1 MPPLFPRIRER
12 KIVQWALAY
21 LAAGWIGLQVISLL
35 VGAFAWPPGV
45 VRILAILLAL
55 GFPAALVLAWFH
67 GEKGEQRAGSVEI
80 ALLGGLLLLAGVV
93 VAKVGW
99 RASTG
104 SAAAAAPPV
113 RAEQGSIAVLPFLD
127 LSPAHDQAYF
137 SDGLA
142 EELLDV
148 LARLPE
154 LHVAG
159 RTSSFTFRDR
169 AVPADSIGRA
179 LHVENLLE
187 GSVRREGERVR
198 ISAQLV
204 DARTGYTRWSETY
217 DRRLSHVFAV
227 QDEISRAIVGV
238 LQVRLAEG
246 RVQGALARQETPD
259 PEAHDLYLQGLYHF
273 HKRGAAD
280 VRMAIDDF
288 RRAVRRDSMFAR
300 AWAGLALSYGVL
312 PVFEAGP
319 SDSAAAGTAAA
330 AGRAMALDSTLPEAQ
345 LALAMSL
352 GIRMRFR
359 EAIQLERR
367 AAALDPSS
375 AIAHHLLG
383 FDLLNFGR
391 TDEGVAEL
399 RRAVDLDPF
408 AVTATT
414 LLAEGLLSRRD
425 FAGAEAVG
433 RRALRIDSTSQLG
446 FQVVGL
452 AEAFGGKPAEAVRT
466 LERGRGLH
474 PEDSRLGS
482 LLVLAYAAAG
492 RWDEAE
498 RVRADL
504 RRPGADR
511 SSEVDAAFADMVFG
525 DRERLIRIL
534 TSRDGQRRFFEH
546 GGYIGCNPRY
556 DPLWSDGRFR
566 TAMSRLGIEPC
577 RLARP
582 WPLPVRDPPSV
593 GSAARS
599 LPVLRGVRRPGGAA
613 RSP

>member
-1 MPPLFPRIRER
+1 MPPLFARVRER

-21 LAAGWIGLQVISLL
+21 LAAGWLGLQVVSLL
-35 VGAFAWPPGV
+35 AGAFGWPPGV
-45 VRILAILLAL
+45 VRVLAVLLGL
-55 GFPAALVLAWFH
+55 GFPAALILAWFH
-67 GEKGEQRAGSVEI
+67 GERGDQRAGSVEI
-80 ALLGGLLLLAGVV
+80 ALLAALLLVAGVV
-93 VAKVGW
+93 AAKVGW

-104 SAAAAAPPV
+104 SAATADPAPPV
-113 RAEQGSIAVLPFLD
+113 AAEQGSIAVLPFLD

-137 SDGLA
+137 SDGLT

-148 LARLPE
+148 LARLPG

-159 RTSSFTFRDR
+159 RTSSFSFRDR

-179 LHVENLLE
+179 LHVQNLLE
-187 GSVRREGERVR
+187 GSVRQDGGRVR

-227 QDEISRAIVGV
+227 QDDISRAIVEV

-246 RVQGALARQETPD
+246 RVPGGLARQETAD

-288 RRAVRRDSMFAR
+288 RRAVGRDPAYAR

-312 PVFEAGP
+312 PVFAPGP
-319 SDSAAAGTAAA
+319 SDSAAAASAAA
-330 AGRAMALDSTLPEAQ
+330 AARAMALDSALPEAQ

-352 GIRMRFR
+352 GMRLRFR

-375 AIAHHLLG
+375 ATAHHFLG
-383 FDLLNFGR
+383 FDLLNTGR

-433 RRALRIDSTSQLG
+433 RRALGIDSTSQLA

-482 LLVLAYAAAG
+482 ALVLAYAAAG

-498 RVRADL
+498 RGRAVL

-525 DRERLIRIL
+525 DREPLVRIL
-534 TSRDGQRRFFEH
+534 TSRNGQRRFFEH
-546 GGYIGCNPRY
+546 GGFIGCSPRY
-556 DPLWSDGRFR
+556 DPLWSDRRFR
-566 TAMSRLGIEPC
+566 TAMSGLGVEVC
-577 RLARP
+577 SLARP
-582 WPLPVRDPPSV
+582 WPLP
-593 GSAARS
+593 A
-599 LPVLRGVRRPGGAA
+599 RGVSG
-613 RSP
+613 

>member
-1 MPPLFPRIRER
+1 MPPRFLHVRER

-21 LAAGWIGLQVISLL
+21 LAAGWLCLQVVSLL
-35 VGAFAWPPGV
+35 AGAFDWPPGT
-45 VRILAILLAL
+45 VRVLAILLGL

-67 GEKGEQRAGSVEI
+67 GEKGQQRAGSAEI
-80 ALLGGLLLLAGVV
+80 VLLGGLLLVAGVV
-93 VAKVGW
+93 VARVDWK
-99 RASTG
+99 ASTG
-104 SAAAAAPPV
+104 STTTATAAPSVP
-113 RAEQGSIAVLPFLD
+113 AEQGSIAVLPFLD

-148 LARLPE
+148 LARLPG

-159 RTSSFTFRDR
+159 RTSSFSFRDR

-204 DARTGYTRWSETY
+204 EARTGYTRWSETY

-227 QDEISRAIVGV
+227 QDEISRAIVEV
-238 LQVRLAEG
+238 LQVRLTEG
-246 RVQGALARQETPD
+246 RVQGGLARQETSD

-273 HKRGAAD
+273 HKRGATD

-288 RRAVRRDSMFAR
+288 RRAVERDTTYAR

-319 SDSAAAGTAAA
+319 SDSAAAATAAA
-330 AGRAMALDSTLPEAQ
+330 AARAVALDSTLPEAR
-345 LALAMSL
+345 LGLAMSL
-352 GIRMRFR
+352 GMRMRFR
-359 EAIQLERR
+359 EAIQLDRT

-375 AIAHHLLG
+375 ATARHWLG
-383 FDLLNFGR
+383 FDLLNVGK

-408 AVTATT
+408 ALTATT
-414 LLAEGLLSRRD
+414 LLGEGLLGQRD

-433 RRALRIDSTSQLG
+433 QRALEIDSTSQLAL
-446 FQVVGL
+446 QVVGL

-466 LERGRGLH
+466 LERGRRLH

-482 LLVLAYAAAG
+482 LLVLAYAAAD
-492 RWDEAE
+492 RWNEAE
-498 RVRADL
+498 RLRADL
-504 RRPGADR
+504 RRPGTDP
-511 SSEVDAAFADMVFG
+511 SFEVDAAFADLVFG
-525 DRERLIRIL
+525 DREPLVRIL
-534 TSRDGQRRFFEH
+534 TSRGGQHRFFEH
-546 GGYIGCNPRY
+546 GGFVGCNPRF
-556 DPLWSDGRFR
+556 DPLWSDARFR
-566 TAMSRLGIEPC
+566 MAMSGLGIEAC

-582 WPLPVRDPPSV
+582 WPWPRRA
-593 GSAARS
+593 GS
-599 LPVLRGVRRPGGAA
+599 
-613 RSP
+613 